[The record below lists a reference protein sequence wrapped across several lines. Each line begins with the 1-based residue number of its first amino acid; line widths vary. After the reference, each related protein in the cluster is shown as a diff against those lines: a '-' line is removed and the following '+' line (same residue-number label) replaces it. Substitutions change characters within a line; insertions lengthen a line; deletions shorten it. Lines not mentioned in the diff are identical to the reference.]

1 MRNRQH
7 GDPCEEI
14 HPRGLPGLALPVFAQ
29 STAALR
35 SGKDTSAF
43 DPNVRVQDDFYGG

>member
-1 MRNRQH
+1 VKKSILAA
-7 GDPCEEI
+7 C
-14 HPRGLPGLALPVFAQ
+14 LALALPVFAQ
-29 STAALR
+29 STAPLS